1 MNLTTEEEA
10 IVINYRKLSTSQKKA
25 VLASQSSFNAWLKG
39 AVRWVWEKIVESG
52 IHEMISSLFDYLRRQ
67 FF

>member
-25 VLASQSSFNAWLKG
+25 VLESQWSFERWLKNS
-39 AVRWVWEKIVESG
+39 VKWVWEKIAEYG
-52 IHEMISSLFDYLRRQ
+52 IHEMIGSLFDYLRQQ